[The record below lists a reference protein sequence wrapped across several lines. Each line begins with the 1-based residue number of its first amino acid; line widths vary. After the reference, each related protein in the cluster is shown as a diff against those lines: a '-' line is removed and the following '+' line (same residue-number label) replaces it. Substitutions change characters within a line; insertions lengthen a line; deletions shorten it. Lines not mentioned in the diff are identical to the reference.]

1 MFGVIGNIRLR
12 MEIVFTH
19 IPKHYLIIYL
29 ATKNC
34 NTMNKD
40 QEALHL
46 AIMEQVVEDGS
57 VYSNGVCGPDVERD
71 NFIVEPEWE
80 EDETPTDKYYVSITR
95 KGTTTIYDDCSLD
108 EVSILVKNNLDW
120 I

>member
-1 MFGVIGNIRLR
+1 MD
-12 MEIVFTH
+12 
-19 IPKHYLIIYL
+19 
-29 ATKNC
+29 
-34 NTMNKD
+34 KD

-46 AIMEQVVEDGS
+46 AIMEQVTEDHM
-57 VYSNGVCGPDVERD
+57 VYSNGVCGPVDRN
-71 NFIVEPEWE
+71 NFIVEVELDE
-80 EDETPTDKYYVSITR
+80 EENPTDKYYVSITR